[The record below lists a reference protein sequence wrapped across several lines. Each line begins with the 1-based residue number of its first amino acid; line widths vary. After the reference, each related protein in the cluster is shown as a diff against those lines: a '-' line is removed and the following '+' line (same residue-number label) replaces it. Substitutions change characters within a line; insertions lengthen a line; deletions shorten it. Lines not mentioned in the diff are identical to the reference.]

1 MRAVIIGAGIAGL
14 AVAKGLRLLGWET
27 EIYEQ
32 ASELKP
38 LGAGLSLSANALRAL
53 RTLGLYE
60 AVVAEAQPIHRLDLL
75 DDKGQVLQSTD
86 FQRFSQQYGH
96 LSMAVLHRGDLH
108 KALLSELPR
117 FVIRTEME
125 CVDARQVGD
134 NIALRFA
141 NGEIVESELVLACD
155 GIHSAVRRALFP
167 QSREHFARYACWRA
181 IAPGFPQGMDPARL
195 TESWGAGKRIGL
207 AAIPGERVYWFAC
220 CGANHRDDPKLAQAD
235 LAEVQAMFSGF
246 HEPVPEVLDRTPAD
260 SLIWADILDLDP
272 MPSFTR
278 GRAVLLG
285 DAAHAVTPDL
295 GQGAGLAMEDAAVL
309 AALFGGLPA
318 DRAIREYD
326 KRRLDRAH
334 RVAVE
339 SRLYAK
345 IAQWQNPLVVPL
357 RNLLVKSIPEYFM
370 DRQLEAVLDI
380 DFEPVRAAA

>member
-53 RTLGLYE
+53 RVLGLYE

-75 DDKGQVLQSTD
+75 DDEGQVLQSTD
-86 FQRFSQQYGH
+86 FQRFSQRYGH

-108 KALLSELPR
+108 RALLTELPR
-117 FVIRTEME
+117 SVIRTDME
-125 CVDARQVGD
+125 CVDARQVGEK
-134 NIALRFA
+134 IVLHFA
-141 NGEIVESELVLACD
+141 DGEIVESELVLACD
-155 GIHSAVRRALFP
+155 GIHSAVRRAFFP
-167 QSREHFARYACWRA
+167 ESREHFASYACWRV
-181 IAPGFPQGMDPARL
+181 ISPGLPQGMDPARL

-220 CGANHRDDPKLAQAD
+220 CGAERLHDPKLAQAD
-235 LAEVQAMFSGF
+235 LAGVKAMFSGF
-246 HEPVPEVLDRTPAD
+246 HDPVPEVLDRTPAD
-260 SLIWADILDLDP
+260 SLIWTDILDLDP
-272 MPSFTR
+272 IPSFTR
-278 GRAVLLG
+278 GNAVLLG

-309 AALFGGLPA
+309 TALFGRLPA
-318 DRAIREYD
+318 DEALREYD
-326 KRRLDRAH
+326 KRRLDRAR
-334 RVAVE
+334 RVAAE

-345 IAQWQNPLVVPL
+345 VAQWQNPLVVPL
-357 RNLLVKSIPEYFM
+357 RNFLVKSIPERFM
-370 DRQLEAVLDI
+370 DQQLDAVLDVT
-380 DFEPVRAAA
+380 FEPVRSVA

>member
-53 RTLGLYE
+53 RVLGLYE

-75 DDKGQVLQSTD
+75 DDEGQVLQSTD
-86 FQRFSQQYGH
+86 FQRFSQRYGH

-108 KALLSELPR
+108 RALLTELPR
-117 FVIRTEME
+117 SVIRTDME
-125 CVDARQVGD
+125 CVDARQVGEK
-134 NIALRFA
+134 IVLHFA
-141 NGEIVESELVLACD
+141 DGEIVESELVLACD
-155 GIHSAVRRALFP
+155 GIHSAVRRAFFP
-167 QSREHFARYACWRA
+167 ESREHFASYACWRA
-181 IAPGFPQGMDPARL
+181 ISPGLPQGMDPARL

-220 CGANHRDDPKLAQAD
+220 CGAERLHDPKLAQAD
-235 LAEVQAMFSGF
+235 LAGVKAMFSGF
-246 HEPVPEVLDRTPAD
+246 HDPVPEVLDRTPAD
-260 SLIWADILDLDP
+260 SLIWTDILDLDP
-272 MPSFTR
+272 IPSFTR
-278 GRAVLLG
+278 GNAVLLG

-309 AALFGGLPA
+309 TALFGRLPA
-318 DRAIREYD
+318 DEALREYD
-326 KRRLDRAH
+326 KRRLDRAR
-334 RVAVE
+334 RVAAE

-345 IAQWQNPLVVPL
+345 VAQWQNPLVVPL
-357 RNLLVKSIPEYFM
+357 RNFL
-370 DRQLEAVLDI
+370 
-380 DFEPVRAAA
+380 VRAYRSVSWISSSTRFSMSRLNP

>member
-53 RTLGLYE
+53 RVLGLYE
-60 AVVAEAQPIHRLDLL
+60 TVVAEAQPIHRLDLL
-75 DDKGQVLQSTD
+75 DDEGQVLQSTD
-86 FQRFSQQYGH
+86 FQRFSQRYGH

-108 KALLSELPR
+108 RALLTELPR
-117 FVIRTEME
+117 SIIRTDME

-134 NIALRFA
+134 KIVLHFA
-141 NGEIVESELVLACD
+141 DGEIVESELVLACD

-167 QSREHFARYACWRA
+167 ESREHFARYACWRA
-181 IAPGFPQGMDPARL
+181 ISPGLPQGMDPARL

-220 CGANHRDDPKLAQAD
+220 CGAERLHDPKLAQAD
-235 LAEVQAMFSGF
+235 LAGVKAMFSGF
-246 HEPVPEVLDRTPAD
+246 HDPVPEVLDRTPAD
-260 SLIWADILDLDP
+260 SLIWTDILDLDP

-278 GRAVLLG
+278 GNAVLLG

-295 GQGAGLAMEDAAVL
+295 GQGAGLAAAVL
-309 AALFGGLPA
+309 TALFGRLPA
-318 DRAIREYD
+318 DEALREYD

-334 RVAVE
+334 RVAAE

-345 IAQWQNPLVVPL
+345 VAQWQNPLVVPL
-357 RNLLVKSIPEYFM
+357 RNLLVKSVPERFM
-370 DRQLEAVLDI
+370 DRQLDAVLDVA
-380 DFEPVRAAA
+380 FEPVRSVA

>member
-38 LGAGLSLSANALRAL
+38 LGAGLSLSAKALRAL

-60 AVVAEAQPIHRLDLL
+60 AVVTEAQPIHRLDLL

-117 FVIRTEME
+117 SVIRTDME
-125 CVDARQVGD
+125 CVDARQVGE

-167 QSREHFARYACWRA
+167 QSREHFARYVS
-181 IAPGFPQGMDPARL
+181 D
-195 TESWGAGKRIGL
+195 
-207 AAIPGERVYWFAC
+207 
-220 CGANHRDDPKLAQAD
+220 H
-235 LAEVQAMFSGF
+235 LAESHLTFQ
-246 HEPVPEVLDRTPAD
+246 
-260 SLIWADILDLDP
+260 
-272 MPSFTR
+272 
-278 GRAVLLG
+278 
-285 DAAHAVTPDL
+285 
-295 GQGAGLAMEDAAVL
+295 
-309 AALFGGLPA
+309 
-318 DRAIREYD
+318 
-326 KRRLDRAH
+326 
-334 RVAVE
+334 
-339 SRLYAK
+339 
-345 IAQWQNPLVVPL
+345 
-357 RNLLVKSIPEYFM
+357 
-370 DRQLEAVLDI
+370 
-380 DFEPVRAAA
+380 